1 MRNLIRPLAVALCA
15 PTLYLAAMRE
25 AAAAPPAPPAELLA
39 AYRGDAELTSVCFVD
54 PERGWTVGD
63 HGVILSTRDAGLHWT
78 AQESGLDC
86 RLRSVF
92 FLTPEQGWIVG
103 GYYDPFVHRS
113 RGVLLSTTD
122 GGTTWRLEPTPLLPA
137 LRKIRMRT
145 AQEGWAIG
153 DPSPLAPSGLHFT
166 RDGGKTWSAAGGHVP
181 AGITAG
187 DFTTVADGRRTR
199 HTGFVAD
206 AAGRVVAL
214 NDKFLA
220 ATPTEELEPQTVR
233 DLELRRDGSG
243 WLVGDSGVVA
253 PLDGDSWD
261 LSLQP
266 LGDDGWQVDWRAVAL
281 HDAHVWAVGSPGS
294 VVLHSADDGR
304 NWQSLSTGQALPL
317 NDVMFVDAEHG
328 FAVGALG
335 TILATV
341 DGGRTW
347 QRQSY
352 GDRRAALWTCF
363 ADAQAMPLELISKS
377 CSDDGYRTVATLL
390 CRRDLEPGADRS
402 IATFDR
408 TTAALSAAGISATDH
423 AWSFPTRQAG
433 LHPDGRELLSWWGE
447 GDVKLGFQAVQAK
460 LVLQL
465 RMWRPD
471 VVLTHAPSP
480 RGELPTDQA
489 LHELVLQAVELAAD
503 PAAFPEQ
510 ITKLGLAPWQA
521 KKAFGY
527 EPNQLQ
533 GTASVKTSDLL
544 TRLAVPLD
552 EFCAPSRA
560 LLFDRRTPPLS
571 TMAVRMAMNRAASAA
586 PERDLFAGITL
597 PAGGDAR
604 RGVGGIN
611 GDTIDKMRRAG
622 DRRRTLDAILIQK
635 RGGVGGDF
643 AARLRDVTA
652 GLDDVAAGRAVFE
665 LAETFR
671 QSGLWEAAREADEY
685 LLTRWP
691 QHPASEAALHRL
703 MHYLASSEADHRLR
717 RALVHTGDEQTTA
730 AASQSASQSAPQSA
744 PSPAAVRHPPTTLAQ
759 VESGSNLPQAATTAP
774 NDRLDLLNITLAQS
788 PPTIT
793 SSPIVPT
800 PAARLLGRRVEPLPT
815 ATPAP
820 REVAGDATASLAPT
834 ASNDAKAGLI
844 GYLGDVERRKKC
856 IALGAYFE
864 NRDPVGHADPSILFA
879 LAAAR
884 RKLGQT
890 AEAESFYKHFVA
902 SHAEDAWWECAAAEA
917 TLKAGG
923 GVSTKRRHRSLAAAE
938 RPHLDG
944 KLDDTLWK
952 TATTLE
958 LKSPME
964 DDEAWPAAAMIAHDD
979 EYLYL
984 AVRCKRTPDA
994 VVPAPTGPRQ
1004 RDADLAPHD
1013 RVDFLLD
1020 LDRDYSTYYK
1030 LTVDRRGWTAES
1042 CWDDKSWD
1050 PQWFVASGGD
1060 ETTWTTEIAIPWS
1073 ELCQERPRAG
1083 DVWALGVQRIVPTTG
1098 LQSWTGPASV
1108 RVRPEGFGHLT
1119 FE

>member
-1 MRNLIRPLAVALCA
+1 MRNLIRPLAVTLSVL
-15 PTLYLAAMRE
+15 TLYLGAVSE
-25 AAAAPPAPPAELLA
+25 AAAAPAAAPPEVLA
-39 AYRGDAELTSVCFVD
+39 AWRSDAELTSVCFVD
-54 PERGWTVGD
+54 RERGWTVGD
-63 HGVILSTRDAGLHWT
+63 HGVVLHTRDAGLHWT
-78 AQESGLDC
+78 AQDSGLDC

-92 FLTPEQGWIVG
+92 FLTPEHGWIVG

-113 RGVLLSTTD
+113 RGVLLSTAD
-122 GGTTWRLEPTPLLPA
+122 GGTTWKLEPTPLLPA

-153 DPSPLAPSGLHFT
+153 DPTPLVPSGLHVT
-166 RDGGKTWSAAGGHVP
+166 RDGGKTWSAAGGHAP
-181 AGITAG
+181 AGLTAG
-187 DFTTVADGRRTR
+187 DVTTTADGHRTR

-214 NDKFLA
+214 NDRFLA

-233 DLELRRDGSG
+233 DLKLRSDGSG

-261 LSLQP
+261 LGLQP
-266 LGDDGWQVDWRAVAL
+266 LDDCGWQVDWRAVAL
-281 HDAHVWAVGSPGS
+281 HDSKVWVVGSPGS
-294 VVLHSADDGR
+294 VVLHSPDDGDS
-304 NWQSLSTGQALPL
+304 WQLLSTGQALPL
-317 NDVMFVDAEHG
+317 NDATFVDGQHG

-335 TILATV
+335 TILATT

-363 ADAQAMPLELISKS
+363 ADAHALPLELVAKS
-377 CSDDGYRTVATLL
+377 CSDDGYRAVATLL
-390 CRRDLEPGADRS
+390 CRRDFEPGADRTV
-402 IATFDR
+402 AAFDR
-408 TTAALSAAGISATDH
+408 TADALSAVGISATDF

-433 LHPDGRELLSWWGE
+433 LQPAGRELLAWWGE
-447 GDVKLGFQAVQAK
+447 GDVKVGFEAVQAK

-510 ITKLGLAPWQA
+510 INTLGLAPWQA

-527 EPNQLQ
+527 EPNQMQ
-533 GTASVKTSDLL
+533 GTASVKTSDVL

-552 EFCAPSRA
+552 EFCAPSRG
-560 LLFDRRTPPLS
+560 LLYDRRTPPQP

-604 RGVGGIN
+604 RGVGGVN
-611 GDTIDKMRRAG
+611 GDTIAKMRRAAE
-622 DRRRTLDAILIQK
+622 RRRGLEGILIQK
-635 RGGVGGDF
+635 QGGVGVDF
-643 AARLRDVTA
+643 AARLRDATV
-652 GLDDVAAGRAVFE
+652 GLDDAAAGRAVFD

-691 QHPASEAALHRL
+691 QHAASEAVLHRL
-703 MHYLASSEADHRLR
+703 THYLASSEADHRLR
-717 RALVHTGDEQTTA
+717 RAMIHTGDDSTA
-730 AASQSASQSAPQSA
+730 AAAPQQ
-744 PSPAAVRHPPTTLAQ
+744 PSQQQAAQPAAARSPVTTLAQ
-759 VESGSNLPQAATTAP
+759 LESGAALPQAATAAP

-788 PPTIT
+788 APTIT
-793 SSPIVPT
+793 NNPTMPT
-800 PAARLLGRRVEPLPT
+800 PAAMLLGRRTEPLPT
-815 ATPAP
+815 STPVT
-820 REVAGDATASLAPT
+820 REPASVATASPVAPT
-834 ASNDAKAGLI
+834 VANANTGLI
-844 GYLGDVERRKKC
+844 GYVGDEERRKKC

-902 SHAEDAWWECAAAEA
+902 SHPEDAWWESAAAES

-923 GVSTKRRHRSLAAAE
+923 GASTKRRHRSLAATE

-944 KLDDTLWK
+944 KLDDALWK
-952 TATTLE
+952 TATPLTLT
-958 LKSPME
+958 SPM
-964 DDEAWPAAAMIAHDD
+964 DDDAAWPASALIAHDD
-979 EYLYL
+979 EYFYL

-994 VVPAPTGPRQ
+994 PIPAPTGPRQ
-1004 RDADLAPHD
+1004 RDADLAQHD

-1020 LDRDYSTYYK
+1020 LDRDYTTYYK

-1050 PQWFVASGGD
+1050 PEWFVAAGGD
-1060 ETTWTTEIAIPWS
+1060 ETTWTAEIAIPWS
-1073 ELCQERPRAG
+1073 ELCKERPRSG
-1083 DVWALGVQRIVPTTG
+1083 DVWALGVQRIAPTTG
-1098 LQSWTGPASV
+1098 MQSWTAPAAV

>member
-1 MRNLIRPLAVALCA
+1 MKTLIRSLAVAITA
-15 PTLYLAAMRE
+15 LALFQFALRE
-25 AAAAPPAPPAELLA
+25 AAAGPPTTPPEVLA
-39 AYRGDAELTSVCFVD
+39 DWRSDAELTSVHFID
-54 PERGWTVGD
+54 PQRGWTVGD
-63 HGVILSTRDAGLHWT
+63 HGVVLHTRDAGLHWT

-86 RLRSVF
+86 RFRSVY
-92 FLTPEQGWIVG
+92 FLTPEHGWIVG
-103 GYYDPFVHRS
+103 GYYDPYVHRS
-113 RGVLLSTTD
+113 RGVLLSTID

-145 AQEGWAIG
+145 AQEGWAVG

-166 RDGGKTWSAAGGHVP
+166 RDGGKTWSAAGGHIP
-181 AGITAG
+181 YGITAA
-187 DFTTVADGRRTR
+187 DLVSETDGRRTR
-199 HTGFVAD
+199 NFGFVAD
-206 AAGRVVAL
+206 AAGRVAAL
-214 NDKFLA
+214 NDRFLA
-220 ATPTEELEPQTVR
+220 ATPTEDLDPQAVR
-233 DLELRRDGSG
+233 DLKLRRDGTG

-253 PLDGDSWD
+253 PLDGDTWD
-261 LSLQP
+261 LDLQP
-266 LGDDGWQVDWRAVAL
+266 LGDEGWQVDWRAVAL
-281 HDAHVWAVGSPGS
+281 HDAHVWVVGSPGS
-294 VVLHSADDGR
+294 VVLHSPDDGR
-304 NWQSLSTGQALPL
+304 NWHLLPTGQSLPL
-317 NDVMFVDAEHG
+317 NDVMFVDPQHG
-328 FAVGALG
+328 YAVGALG
-335 TILATV
+335 TILATT

-352 GDRRAALWTCF
+352 GDRRAALWSCF
-363 ADAQAMPLELISKS
+363 ADAQSLPLEMIAKS
-377 CSDDGYRTVATLL
+377 CSDDGYRAVATLL
-390 CRRDLEPGADRS
+390 CRRDFEPGTERS
-402 IATFDR
+402 IASFDR
-408 TTAALSAAGISATDH
+408 TADALSAAGISAVDH

-433 LHPDGRELLSWWGE
+433 LQPAGRDLLSWWGG
-447 GDVKLGFQAVQAK
+447 GDAKLGLDSVQAK

-489 LHELVLQAVELAAD
+489 LHELVLQAVELAGD

-527 EPNQLQ
+527 EPNQVQ
-533 GTASVKTSDLL
+533 GTASVKTSDVL

-552 EFCAPSRA
+552 EFCASSRA
-560 LLFDRRTPPLS
+560 LLYDRRTPPQA
-571 TMAVRMAMNRAASAA
+571 TMAVRMAMNRAAAAA

-604 RGVGGIN
+604 RGLGGIN
-611 GDTIDKMRRAG
+611 GDTIAKMRRAAE
-622 DRRRTLDAILIQK
+622 RRRALEGFLIQK

-643 AARLRDVTA
+643 AARLRDVTT
-652 GLDDVAAGRAVFE
+652 GLDDAAAGRAVFE

-671 QSGLWEAAREADEY
+671 LTGHWEAAREADEY

-703 MHYLASSEADHRLR
+703 THYLASSEADHRLR
-717 RALVHTGDEQTTA
+717 RAMVHSGDEPATTA
-730 AASQSASQSAPQSA
+730 AQQATSNPASVR
-744 PSPAAVRHPPTTLAQ
+744 SPTTTLAQ
-759 VESGSNLPQAATTAP
+759 VAGESSLPQAETAAP
-774 NDRLDLLNITLAQS
+774 SDRLDLLNITLAQGPPSITNS
-788 PPTIT
+788 P
-793 SSPIVPT
+793 VMPT
-800 PAARLLGRRVEPLPT
+800 PAARLLGRASEPLP
-815 ATPAP
+815 ASIPAP
-820 REVAGDATASLAPT
+820 REIASEATASVAASVPT
-834 ASNDAKAGLI
+834 NPNVGLI
-844 GYLGDVERRKKC
+844 GYVGDEERRKKC

-890 AEAESFYKHFVA
+890 AEAESFYKHFVG

-917 TLKAGG
+917 TAKSSGAA
-923 GVSTKRRHRSLAAAE
+923 STKRRHRSLAAAE

-952 TATTLE
+952 SAKPLD
-958 LKSPME
+958 LKSPM
-964 DDEAWPAAAMIAHDD
+964 DDDVAWPASALIAHDE

-984 AVRCKRTPDA
+984 AIRCKRTPDSA
-994 VVPAPTGPRQ
+994 IPAPTGPRQ
-1004 RDADLAPHD
+1004 RDADLTPHD

-1020 LDRDYSTYYK
+1020 LDRDYTTYYK
-1030 LTVDRRGWTAES
+1030 LSVDRRGWTAES

-1050 PQWFVASGGD
+1050 PQWFVAAGGD
-1060 ETTWTTEIAIPWS
+1060 ETTWTAEIAIPWS
-1073 ELCQERPRAG
+1073 ELCGERPRSG
-1083 DVWALGVQRIVPTTG
+1083 DTWALGVQRVAPTIG
-1098 LQSWTGPASV
+1098 FQSWTAPAGV